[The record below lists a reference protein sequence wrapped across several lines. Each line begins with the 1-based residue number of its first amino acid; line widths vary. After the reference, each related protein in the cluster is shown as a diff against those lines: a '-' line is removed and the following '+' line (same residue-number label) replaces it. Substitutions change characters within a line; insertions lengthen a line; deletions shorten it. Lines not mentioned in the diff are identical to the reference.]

1 MKILNQLYSGA
12 EKIYNS
18 KINNDHAPETLFIND
33 SEIIEKIKNKNT
45 IIFEPS
51 FHIKKI
57 KKIDII
63 QYTQTSFNKKF
74 DFLINHLDN
83 NTNKG
88 FNNIIFC
95 SNENQAKRFDDIFE
109 EMEVNVK
116 YKTIIKPIYKGFEDE
131 EAKVSFF
138 SDHQIF
144 ERYHKYK
151 LRNNF
156 ILIFKTL
163 VLKKLIN

>member
-57 KKIDII
+57 KKIQIN
-63 QYTQTSFNKKF
+63 QNPQPSFNKNMSSRRR
-74 DFLINHLDN
+74 LL
-83 NTNKG
+83 
-88 FNNIIFC
+88 
-95 SNENQAKRFDDIFE
+95 FE
-109 EMEVNVK
+109 TFASFVIQGNYFWGQFYRLSLWT
-116 YKTIIKPIYKGFEDE
+116 YK
-131 EAKVSFF
+131 
-138 SDHQIF
+138 
-144 ERYHKYK
+144 
-151 LRNNF
+151 
-156 ILIFKTL
+156 
-163 VLKKLIN
+163 